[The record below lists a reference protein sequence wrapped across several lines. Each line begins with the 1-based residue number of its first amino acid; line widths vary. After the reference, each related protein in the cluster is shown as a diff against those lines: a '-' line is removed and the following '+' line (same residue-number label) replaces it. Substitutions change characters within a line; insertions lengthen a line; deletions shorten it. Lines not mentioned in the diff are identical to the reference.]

1 MLKNGQGL
9 ISFLLLALSLTFA
22 HSVRSQTVEE
32 LYKGKTLKFV
42 VAAAPGG
49 GADLY
54 ARLVSKYYSRFIPGN
69 PAIVVQNV
77 PGAGGMTAASQLMNN
92 TAKDGSVFALLQ
104 RNNLV
109 EPLISERRSGFD
121 PRKLKWLGSLN
132 KDTYVIIAW
141 HTSPVKTLDD
151 VKKFELVLGNTGG
164 GNENVTF
171 PEMMN
176 KTLGTKFRLVRG
188 YPGSH
193 DVALAIERGEVQGR
207 AVTWTTL
214 IGEHSNWLKEKK
226 INIIA
231 QLGLGRNPHV
241 GDIPNA
247 TEFTTKPEDKALFDF
262 MFSPLEAGRPFA
274 MPPETPAPILDAMR
288 KAFVDMAKDKEFVEE
303 LNQRGGSVE
312 LLNGTDTQALID
324 KLFET
329 PEPILVNARAL
340 MKASQQ

>member
-1 MLKNGQGL
+1 MLRFRKKISLYVSVLAGL
-9 ISFLLLALSLTFA
+9 MFA
-22 HSVRSQTVEE
+22 SSAFSQTVEE
-32 LYKGKTLKFV
+32 LYKGKQLKFV

-54 ARLVSKYYSRFIPGN
+54 ARLVSKHFSRFIPGN
-69 PAIVVQNV
+69 PSIIVQNV

-92 TAKDGSVFALLQ
+92 PAKDGSVFALLQ

-109 EPLISERRSGFD
+109 EPLVSERRSGFD

-141 HTSPVKTLDD
+141 HTSGAKSLDD
-151 VKKFELVLGNTGG
+151 VKKAELLLGNTGG

-176 KTLGTKFRLVRG
+176 KTLGTKFKLVRG

-214 IGEHSNWLKEKK
+214 VGEHSDWMRDKK

-231 QLGLGRNPHV
+231 QLGLGRNPDV

-247 TEFTTKPEDKALFDF
+247 TEFVTNANDKSLFDF

-274 MPPETPAPILDAMR
+274 MPPETPAPVVEALR
-288 KAFVDMAKDKEFVEE
+288 KAFVDMANDKEFVAE
-303 LNQRGGSVE
+303 LKARGGSVE
-312 LLNGTDTQALID
+312 LLNGGDTQALINR
-324 KLFET
+324 LFET
-329 PEPILVNARAL
+329 PEPTLARAREL
-340 MKASQQ
+340 LKSIQQ

>member
-1 MLKNGQGL
+1 MLALKKK
-9 ISFLLLALSLTFA
+9 ISALLAMGLGLMFTTA
-22 HSVRSQTVEE
+22 AVSQTVEE

-54 ARLVSKYYSRFIPGN
+54 ARLVSKHFSRFIPGN

-77 PGAGGMTAASQLMNN
+77 PGAGGITAASQLMNN
-92 TAKDGSVFALLQ
+92 PIKDGSVFALLQ

-109 EPLISERRSGFD
+109 EPLVSERRSGFD

-132 KDTYVIIAW
+132 KDTYVIISW
-141 HTSPVKTLDD
+141 HTSGVKSLED
-151 VKKFELVLGNTGG
+151 VKSKELLLGNTGG

-171 PEMMN
+171 PEMLN
-176 KTLGTKFRLVRG
+176 KTLGTKFKLVRG

-214 IGEHSNWLKEKK
+214 IGEHLNWINEKK

-231 QLGLGRNPHV
+231 QLGLGRNPDV

-247 TEFTTKPEDKALFDF
+247 TEFVTNEGDRILYDF

-274 MPPETPAPILDAMR
+274 MPPETPPAVVDALR
-288 KAFVDMAKDKEFVEE
+288 KAFVDMANNKKFGDE
-303 LNQRGGSVE
+303 LKARGGSVE
-312 LLNGTDTQALID
+312 LLNGEDTQALIN

-329 PEPILVNARAL
+329 PEPTLVRAREL
-340 MKASQQ
+340 LKSIQQ

>member
-1 MLKNGQGL
+1 MLRHGKKLGG
-9 ISFLLLALSLTFA
+9 FLALAASLIFA
-22 HSVRSQTVEE
+22 QGASGQTVEE

-54 ARLVSKYYSRFIPGN
+54 ARLVSKYFGRHIPGN
-69 PAIVVQNV
+69 PSVVVQNV

-109 EPLISERRSGFD
+109 EPLVSERRSGFD
-121 PRKLKWLGSLN
+121 PRKLQWLGSLN

-141 HTSPVKTLDD
+141 HTSPVKNLEDA
-151 VKKFELVLGNTGG
+151 KKNELLLGNTGG

-176 KTLGTKFRLVRG
+176 KTLGTRFRLVRG

-214 IGEHSNWLKEKK
+214 VGEHSNWIKEKK

-231 QLGLGRNPHV
+231 QLGLGRNPDV

-247 TEFTTKPEDKALFDF
+247 TEFVTNPDDKALFDF

-274 MPPETPAPILDAMR
+274 MPPETPAAVVVAMR
-288 KAFVDMAKDKEFVEE
+288 KAFVDLATDKEFVADI
-303 LNQRGGSVE
+303 NARGGSIE
-312 LLNGTDTQALID
+312 LLKGDETQALVNR
-324 KLFET
+324 LFET
-329 PEPILVNARAL
+329 PEPTLVRARAL
-340 MKASQQ
+340 LKSIQQ